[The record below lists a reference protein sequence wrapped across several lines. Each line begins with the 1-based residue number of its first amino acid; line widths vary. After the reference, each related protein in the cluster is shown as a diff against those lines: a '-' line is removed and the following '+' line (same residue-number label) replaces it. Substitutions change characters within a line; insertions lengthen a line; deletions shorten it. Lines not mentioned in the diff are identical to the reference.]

1 MGYKLNLENMNLA
14 LNKLKKTYKIYAPKV
29 FEGAGTFSDTDRVRY
44 GEVSTIEEIEFN
56 EKSSYSYKETILPIR
71 QTLFFFT
78 EDDCKEAEVD
88 ERPAL
93 IFLRSCEI
101 HSLKR
106 IDDIYLRNGFE
117 DIYYKKMR
125 ERAKFVLIGCEKSF
139 ENCFCVSMGTNKT
152 DEYNAYIKVDG
163 QDVYLDIKDEEIAN
177 IIASI
182 EKEEKEVTPD
192 FVKENEVNVNIPENL
207 SLEVMKST
215 MWNEYNERCIAC
227 GRCNFVYMFHY
238 ARYNL

>member
-14 LNKLKKTYKIYAPKV
+14 LKELKKTYRIYAPKV

-44 GEVSTIEEIEFN
+44 GEVSTIEEIEFDK
-56 EKSSYSYKETILPIR
+56 KSSYSYKETILPTR
-71 QTLFFFT
+71 QTLFFFN
-78 EDDCKEAEVD
+78 DDECKEAEVD

-93 IFLRSCEI
+93 VFLRSCEI
-101 HSLKR
+101 HSVKR

-125 ERAKFVLIGCEKSF
+125 ENAKFILIGCENSF
-139 ENCFCVSMGTNKT
+139 ENCFCVSMGSNKT

-163 QDVYLDIKDEEIAN
+163 QDVYLDVKDEEIAA
-177 IIASI
+177 ILDYV

-192 FVKENEVNVNIPENL
+192 FVTENPVKVK
-207 SLEVMKST
+207 V
-215 MWNEYNERCIAC
+215 
-227 GRCNFVYMFHY
+227 
-238 ARYNL
+238 